1 MRVGDEWIIY
11 LPPTLGYGEQGRPGI
26 PPNSVMVFRLK
37 LLAIARTPGGE
48 RGGAI
53 AEG

>member
-1 MRVGDEWIIY
+1 
-11 LPPTLGYGEQGRPGI
+11 
-26 PPNSVMVFRLK
+26 VFRLK